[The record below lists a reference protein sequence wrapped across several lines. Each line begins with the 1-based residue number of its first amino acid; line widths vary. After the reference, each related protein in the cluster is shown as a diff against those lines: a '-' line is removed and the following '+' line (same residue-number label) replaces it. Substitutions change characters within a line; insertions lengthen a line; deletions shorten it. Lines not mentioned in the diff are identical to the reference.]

1 MTISA
6 VIFDLDGTLLDTL
19 EDLGT
24 SVNRVLSGRGFG
36 THPLG
41 AFRWF
46 VGDGSRMLMT
56 RALPEDQRSPQIIES
71 CLAAL
76 LADYNQNWHH
86 QTRPYDG
93 IEALLGALTRLG
105 KTLSVVTNKPHRFT
119 GRMVAHYFPNVVFQ
133 AVLGQQDGI
142 AKKPDPIQALAAAQA
157 MGVAP
162 EACLFLGDSGV
173 DMETAR
179 RAGMLGVGA
188 AWGFRPVDEL
198 RDAGAKHIIAH
209 PLDLLPL
216 LEG

>member
-1 MTISA
+1 MPFSA

-19 EDLGT
+19 EDLGA
-24 SVNRVLSGRGFG
+24 SVNRVLAERGFA
-36 THPLG
+36 THAIE

-56 RALPEDQRSPQIIES
+56 RALPNDQRSPDMIES
-71 CLAAL
+71 CLSAL
-76 LADYNQNWHH
+76 LADYNRNWHH
-86 QTRPYDG
+86 RTRPYDG
-93 IEALLGALTRLG
+93 TQGLLERLRDLALAM
-105 KTLSVVTNKPHRFT
+105 SIVTNKPHPFT
-119 GRMVAHYFPNVVFQ
+119 GQMVTHFFPDITFR

-142 AKKPDPIQALAAAQA
+142 PKKPDPIQALAAAQA

-173 DMETAR
+173 DMQTAR

-198 RDAGAKHIIAH
+198 KAAGARHIIHH

-216 LEG
+216 VAD

>member
-1 MTISA
+1 MPFSA

-24 SVNRVLSGRGFG
+24 SVNRVLAGRGFC
-36 THPLG
+36 THPLD

-56 RALPEDQRSPQIIES
+56 RALPVEQRSPGMIES

-86 QTRPYDG
+86 LTRPYDG
-93 IEALLGALTRLG
+93 IEALLATLTRQNMA
-105 KTLSVVTNKPHRFT
+105 LSVVTNKPHRFT
-119 GRMVAHYFPNVVFQ
+119 GRMVARYFPKIAFR

-142 AKKPDPIQALAAAQA
+142 ARKPDPVQALAAARA

-162 EACLFLGDSGV
+162 EACIFIGDSGV
-173 DMETAR
+173 DMQTAG

-198 RDAGAKHIIAH
+198 KAAGARQIIHH
-209 PLDLLPL
+209 PLELLSFVAD
-216 LEG
+216 